1 MTWWWSGVVVAV
13 SALIFGSVYWTQD
26 HRDLD
31 IGAIGLALY
40 LVAMVPVAVLR
51 ATRTAPFL
59 LAAATLPAGLV
70 LAVVV
75 RIAVDVMG
83 DPSSHNLWPFEV
95 VIAAVVGGFWGLLA
109 AGVGEL
115 ALRTRT
121 R

>member
-1 MTWWWSGVVVAV
+1 MTWWWSGAVVAV
-13 SALIFGSVYWTQD
+13 CALIFGSVYWTHD
-26 HRDLD
+26 YHDLD

-83 DPSSHNLWPFEV
+83 DPSSHNLWLFEV